1 MLKWNRVTPLEA
13 NQLTRIEYMFGLE
26 ELIRKVLLERGLNAE
41 VFLEAQLNIQMET
54 AQKPATIAYDVLT
67 LLAGELMCLVRPKI
81 SPEEHEQAIADIE
94 ELLLQGLDTYRKLH
108 VPILSKELI
117 EWFANDLLHKI
128 KKHAETLAVDL
139 YPSE

>member
-1 MLKWNRVTPLEA
+1 MLKWNQIKPIEA

-26 ELIRKVLLERGLNAE
+26 ELIRETLLKWGLNAE
-41 VFLEAQLNIQMET
+41 VFLEARLNIQMET

-94 ELLLQGLDTYRKLH
+94 ELLLQGMDSYRKLH

-117 EWFANDLLHKI
+117 EWFANDLHHKI
-128 KKHAETLAVDL
+128 MKHAQTLAIEL
-139 YPSE
+139 SPLE